1 MTIDA
6 VIAKNP
12 PNPSIFAVCF
22 LEPDECAGATE
33 VFDSLIFPTPFK
45 VMPNDSKHVGFFFAS
60 SPCHFLL
67 LMDDIVRRS

>member
-6 VIAKNP
+6 VMAKNP

-22 LEPDECAGATE
+22 LELDEFAGATE

-45 VMPNDSKHVGFFFAS
+45 ITPSASKHIGFFVH
-60 SPCHFLL
+60 P
-67 LMDDIVRRS
+67 

>member
-22 LEPDECAGATE
+22 LEPDEFAGATE

-45 VMPNDSKHVGFFFAS
+45 IMPSASKHVDFFLYPHNATFCS
-60 SPCHFLL
+60 S
-67 LMDDIVRRS
+67 

>member
-22 LEPDECAGATE
+22 LEPDEFAGATE
-33 VFDSLIFPTPFK
+33 VFDSLIFRLFGCFCGLL
-45 VMPNDSKHVGFFFAS
+45 PNTGQVNN
-60 SPCHFLL
+60 P
-67 LMDDIVRRS
+67 R